1 MRLEKIS
8 LIALGAILSALAL
21 QFSVAASDAPTAPY
35 QGTIRLGGTG
45 GAYGAMTL
53 VAGSFKKKHPEF
65 RFVFSPSLGSTGGI
79 KAVLSGVLD
88 LGLSSRPLTE
98 AELRQGAVA
107 VEYGRTPIMLV
118 TSHPGA
124 GLNLTLKQIAAL
136 YGGELSNYPDGA
148 QIRLILRPW
157 VESDTS
163 FLLNLSPE
171 IAEAAGKAHARPGLI
186 VAVTDQDNAEKLEKI
201 KGAIGW
207 LTLAQLLA
215 ESRQVTPVA
224 IGGIMPSLAT
234 LASGAYPYYKPFSVV
249 TLATPAPQ
257 VQAFIDFLT
266 SGEGQEILAR
276 SGLLVN
282 EKRP

>member
-1 MRLEKIS
+1 MLLKRIS
-8 LIALGAILSALAL
+8 LLVLGAFLLLLAL
-21 QFSVAASDAPTAPY
+21 QLAVTGSDAPAAPDR
-35 QGTIRLGGTG
+35 GALKIGGTG
-45 GAYGAMTL
+45 GANGAIAL
-53 VAGSFKKKHPEF
+53 VADAFKKKHPEF

-79 KAVLSGVLD
+79 KAVISGAMD

-136 YGGELSNYPDGA
+136 YAGELSNYPDGT

-171 IAEAAGKAHARPGLI
+171 IAEAVAKAHARPGLI

-207 LTLAQLLA
+207 LTLAQLIP
-215 ESRQVTPVA
+215 EKRQVTPVS
-224 IGGIMPSLAT
+224 IGGIMPGLAT

-249 TLATPAPQ
+249 TLAPPAPQ
-257 VQAFIDFLT
+257 VKAFIDFLT
-266 SGEGQEILAR
+266 SRQGQEILSK